1 MRKLN
6 YLSPTSLTIYN
17 EDKIRFYLLYLADN
31 KCPREPQTEPMAI
44 GSSFDAFVKNYLH
57 EKLFGKAFDARFDL
71 QTLFEAQVE
80 TSRRTKAWEDGKH
93 VFELYKQSGALTDM
107 MAELNSSITTPR
119 FEFDLMGVVDHQRE
133 GVEKKLGAVTFLGK
147 PDLFYTNKQNGRIV
161 HDWKVNG
168 YYSKSGASPV
178 SGYVRIREI
187 GKPYTAHK
195 NAFPMMW
202 KGTMINKAQTLDM
215 VKVDWAQQITI
226 YSWILG
232 EPVGSQEF
240 AASID
245 QIVCRPSGVSKPN
258 IRFAEHR
265 TRISE
270 SFQLGVYETAQK
282 AWHNI
287 NSGHFFP
294 EMSLEDSQKRCQGLD
309 NLHTDIM
316 NRSDSS
322 SLDEWH
328 AQSTRPY

>member
-1 MRKLN
+1 MRKLS

-57 EKLFGKAFDARFDL
+57 EKLFGKNFDLRFDL

-80 TSRRTKAWEDGKH
+80 SKNRTKAWEDGKH
-93 VFELYKQSGALTDM
+93 VFELYKQSGSLTDM
-107 MAELNSSITTPR
+107 MAELNNSITTPR
-119 FEFDLMGVVDHQRE
+119 FEFDLMGIVE
-133 GVEKKLGAVTFLGK
+133 GKEKQLGAVSFLGK
-147 PDLFYTNKQNGRIV
+147 PDLFYTNKQNGRII
-161 HDWKVNG
+161 HDWKLNG

-215 VKVDWAQQITI
+215 VKADWAQQLTI
-226 YSWILG
+226 YSWLCG
-232 EPVGSQEF
+232 EPIGSQEF
-240 AASID
+240 IASID

-265 TRISE
+265 CRISE
-270 SFQLGVYETAQK
+270 TFQESVYETAQK
-282 AWHNI
+282 AWHAI
-287 NSGHFFP
+287 NSGHYFQ
-294 EMSLEDSQKRCQGLD
+294 EMSLEDSQKRCAGLD
-309 NLHTDIM
+309 MFHNDIM
-316 NRSDSS
+316 KRSDDTT
-322 SLDEWH
+322 LDQWH